1 MKSTLV
7 RLSAVAVCTAAST
20 SLFAQT
26 SIATHRA
33 TSTAHH
39 TSSVVKTTGCAT
51 VPTLSPKI
59 PALPAGLPCPKI
71 LYGIT
76 SSATQLSP
84 LLSPQL
90 KESLQKL
97 NQSFSMAYVDT
108 KIGTGPLSAQRMYYT
123 VNYTGWTT
131 DGKKFDSSFDHDGG
145 TPFTFPAGARR
156 VITGW
161 DTGFEGMRIGG
172 KRRLIVP
179 YELAYGELGRAP
191 VIPPKATLIF
201 DVEFLAQ
208 SSTPPGPPP
217 PSGPPAGTVPQSSR
231 PETKPVVKP
240 GTNPETDPKN
250 TTNAPN
256 GTKPQQ

>member
-1 MKSTLV
+1 MRPLALTAL
-7 RLSAVAVCTAAST
+7 LAVFATT
-20 SLFAQT
+20 IPAQT
-26 SIATHRA
+26 SATHHTTTAAAARRRAAAAAAAA
-33 TSTAHH
+33 TSGEGTAAVG
-39 TSSVVKTTGCAT
+39 TMPAATG
-51 VPTLSPKI
+51 PSKELF
-59 PALPAGLPCPKI
+59 ALRYIDL
-71 LYGIT
+71 
-76 SSATQLSP
+76 QL
-84 LLSPQL
+84 
-90 KESLQKL
+90 
-97 NQSFSMAYVDT
+97 
-108 KIGTGPLSAQRMYYT
+108 GTGELAQPQMYYT

-217 PSGPPAGTVPQSSR
+217 PSGPPTGTVPQSSR
-231 PETKPVVKP
+231 PETKPVIKP

>member
-1 MKSTLV
+1 MRPLAITAMLAVFATTLP
-7 RLSAVAVCTAAST
+7 AQTAATHHTTTAAARRRAAAAAATATGEGLAAVGSMPAAPGP
-20 SLFAQT
+20 SKELFALRY
-26 SIATHRA
+26 ID
-33 TSTAHH
+33 
-39 TSSVVKTTGCAT
+39 
-51 VPTLSPKI
+51 
-59 PALPAGLPCPKI
+59 
-71 LYGIT
+71 
-76 SSATQLSP
+76 
-84 LLSPQL
+84 
-90 KESLQKL
+90 LQ
-97 NQSFSMAYVDT
+97 
-108 KIGTGPLSAQRMYYT
+108 IGTGELAKPQMFYT

-179 YELAYGELGRAP
+179 YELAYGELGREP

-201 DVEFLAQ
+201 DVEFLSQ
-208 SSTPPGPPP
+208 STTPPGPPP
-217 PSGPPAGTVPQSSR
+217 PTGPPTGTVPQSAR

-240 GTNPETDPKN
+240 GTNPETDPKDS
-250 TTNAPN
+250 TSTPA

>member
-1 MKSTLV
+1 MRPLALTAML
-7 RLSAVAVCTAAST
+7 AVFATTVP
-20 SLFAQT
+20 AQT
-26 SIATHRA
+26 SATHHTT
-33 TSTAHH
+33 TSTAAAARRRAAAGAAAA
-39 TSSVVKTTGCAT
+39 TGEGIAAVGT
-51 VPTLSPKI
+51 MSAAPGPSKELF
-59 PALPAGLPCPKI
+59 ALRYIDL
-71 LYGIT
+71 
-76 SSATQLSP
+76 QL
-84 LLSPQL
+84 
-90 KESLQKL
+90 
-97 NQSFSMAYVDT
+97 
-108 KIGTGPLSAQRMYYT
+108 GTGELAQPQMFYT

-201 DVEFLAQ
+201 DVEFLSQ

-217 PSGPPAGTVPQSSR
+217 PTGPPTGTVPQSSR
-231 PETKPVVKP
+231 PETKPLAKP
-240 GTNPETDPKN
+240 GTNPETDPKDN
-250 TTNAPN
+250 TTAPS
-256 GTKPQQ
+256 GTKPQL